1 MIKTMTKVGNVP
13 LENNN
18 DFEKNY
24 LSYINKWGKITGYLG
39 VLVAFGPALVLAVVF
54 NIMPPASAILTGFI
68 TMASAVGVVW
78 FVEPISYFP
87 IIGVAGTYMAFIS
100 GNISNLRIPASA
112 IAQKVA
118 EVEPGTKEGN
128 IISTLGIAVSIVVNI
143 VILSLGVFAGTG
155 ILDRLPE
162 NVLSAFNFLLPAL
175 FGAIFVQFALMKL
188 KLAPIALII
197 AISLTLGVNAGL
209 FDFLPGMPG
218 YIITLGSVF
227 GTIGLAILIDKK
239 TKSKEE
245 S

>member
-1 MIKTMTKVGNVP
+1 MEKS
-13 LENNN
+13 N

-24 LSYINKWGKITGYLG
+24 LGYINKWGKITGYLG
-39 VLVAFGPALVLAVVF
+39 ILVAFGPALVLAVIF
-54 NIMPPASAILTGFI
+54 NIVPPAGAILTGFI
-68 TMASAVGVVW
+68 MMASAVGVVW

-143 VILSLGVFAGTG
+143 VILSIGVFAGTG
-155 ILDRLPE
+155 LLERLPAS
-162 NVLSAFNFLLPAL
+162 VLNAFDFLLPAL

-188 KLAPIALII
+188 KIAPIALIL
-197 AISLTLGVNAGL
+197 AIGLTLGVNAGF
-209 FDFLPGMPG
+209 FDFLPGMPS
-218 YIITLGSVF
+218 YVITLGSVF
-227 GTIGLAILIDKK
+227 GTIGIAILIDKK
-239 TKSKEE
+239 TKQKEGAE
-245 S
+245 